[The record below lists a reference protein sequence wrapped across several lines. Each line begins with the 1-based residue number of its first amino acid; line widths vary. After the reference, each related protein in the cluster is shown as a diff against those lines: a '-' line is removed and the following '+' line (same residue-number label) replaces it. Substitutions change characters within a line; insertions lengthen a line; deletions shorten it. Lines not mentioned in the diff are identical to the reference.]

1 MPPEPPGT
9 PDTVPHV
16 SASQVAAPA
25 VVVDHVTK
33 RFAVPQERR
42 DTLKERALHPLRR
55 TGVHRFDALDDVSFT
70 VERGEFFGIVGRNGS
85 GKSSLLKC
93 LAGIYRT
100 DEGRIYADGRMSTFI
115 ELGVGFNPELAARDN
130 VILNGIMLGLSP
142 EEARERVDEVVRFA
156 ELEEFIDLK
165 LKNYSSGMHVRLAFS
180 VMIQVRADIL
190 LVDEILAVG
199 DAAFQQKCFDVFFRL
214 REEGK
219 TVLFVTHDMAAV
231 QRFCHRAMLLERGRV
246 VALGAPEE
254 VADRYLQLNF
264 EGLGEEREGTGA
276 RAGDG
281 AARVT
286 DAWTEDEHGVRQGA
300 LPQGRPCAV
309 RATVRFEQP
318 LDDPGFAIA
327 LVNAQHQNVF
337 VANSASRGEQ
347 SGHFQAGETVDFT
360 VSFDNSLAPGRYAVS
375 TLISHPGG
383 RIADRWEGIFSFVV
397 SGAGAAGGL
406 VDLPHDIRI
415 EARGAVPEG
424 APPA

>member
-1 MPPEPPGT
+1 MSAPEGT
-9 PDTVPHV
+9 
-16 SASQVAAPA
+16 APA

-33 RFAVPQERR
+33 RFVVPHERR
-42 DTLKERALHPLRR
+42 DTLKERALHPFRR
-55 TGVHRFDALDDVSFT
+55 GGEHLFEALDDVSFE

-93 LAGIYRT
+93 LAGIYRV
-100 DEGRIYADGRMSTFI
+100 DEGQIYADGRMSTFI

-130 VILNGIMLGLSP
+130 VVLNGIMLGLTP
-142 EEARERVDEVVRFA
+142 REARERFEDVVRFA
-156 ELEEFIDLK
+156 ELEEFVDLK

-180 VMIQVRADIL
+180 VMIHVHADIL

-199 DAAFQQKCFDVFFRL
+199 DAAFQQKCFDTFFRM

-231 QRFCHRAMLLERGRV
+231 QRFCHRAMLLERGHV
-246 VALGAPEE
+246 VALGDPDE

-264 EGLGEEREGTGA
+264 EGLGEDRTDGLGKA

-286 DAWTEDEHGVRQGA
+286 DAWIEDEHGARQGA
-300 LPQGRPCAV
+300 LTQGLPCSF
-309 RATVRFEQP
+309 RAAVRFEQA
-318 LDDPGFAIA
+318 LDDPEFAVA

-337 VANSASRGEQ
+337 VANSSSRGEQ
-347 SGHFQAGETVDFT
+347 SGRFEAGEAVDFT
-360 VSFDNSLAPGRYAVS
+360 VSFENALAPGRYAVS

-383 RIADRWEGIFSFVV
+383 RIADRWENIFSFVV
-397 SGAGAAGGL
+397 TGAGAAGGI

-415 EARGAVPEG
+415 EATGRVPDG
-424 APPA
+424 APRA

>member
-1 MPPEPPGT
+1 
-9 PDTVPHV
+9 V
-16 SASQVAAPA
+16 SAPDGTAPA

-33 RFAVPQERR
+33 RFVVPHERQN
-42 DTLKERALHPLRR
+42 TLKERALHPFRR
-55 TGVHRFDALDDVSFT
+55 GGEHTFEALDDVSFS

-100 DEGRIYADGRMSTFI
+100 DQGEIYVDGRLSTFI

-130 VILNGIMLGLSP
+130 VVLNGIMLGLSP
-142 EEARERVDEVVRFA
+142 REARERFEDVVRFA
-156 ELEEFIDLK
+156 ELEEFVDLK

-180 VMIQVRADIL
+180 VMIQVPSDIL

-199 DAAFQQKCFDVFFRL
+199 DASFQQKCFDTFFRM

-231 QRFCHRAMLLERGRV
+231 QRFCHRAMLLERGHI
-246 VALGAPEE
+246 VAIGDPDE

-264 EGLGEEREGTGA
+264 EGIGEDRADGSGKV

-281 AARVT
+281 DARVT
-286 DAWTEDEHGVRQGA
+286 DAWIEDEHGARLGA
-300 LPQGRPCAV
+300 LPQGRPCTVHAS
-309 RATVRFEQP
+309 VRFDQP
-318 LDDPGFAIA
+318 FEDPEFAVA
-327 LVNAQHQNVF
+327 LVNPQRQNVF
-337 VANSASRGEQ
+337 VANSATRGEQ
-347 SGHFQAGETVDFT
+347 SGQFEAGETVGFT
-360 VSFDNSLAPGRYAVS
+360 VSFENALAPGRYAVS

-383 RIADRWEGIFSFVV
+383 RIADRWENIFSFVV
-397 SGAGAAGGL
+397 TGAGAAGGI

-415 EARGAVPEG
+415 ETPRRVPDG
-424 APPA
+424 APRA